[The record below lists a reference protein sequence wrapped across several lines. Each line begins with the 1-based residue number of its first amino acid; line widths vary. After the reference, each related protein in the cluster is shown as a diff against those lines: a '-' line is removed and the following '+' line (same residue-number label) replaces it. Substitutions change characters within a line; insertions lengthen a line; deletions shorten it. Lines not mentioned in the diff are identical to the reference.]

1 MIRRATAEH
10 DFEENTSKISHVSA
24 TSQEEA
30 RWKWALHKTKRLSP
44 VSSQFSI
51 KFKLLY
57 TVLYSYKPLEI
68 QQMKLFDP
76 PLFVHRDESSKGS
89 LSPLVFRLDGVLPS
103 STASSEE
110 VGRSTDEVECR

>member
-1 MIRRATAEH
+1 
-10 DFEENTSKISHVSA
+10 
-24 TSQEEA
+24 
-30 RWKWALHKTKRLSP
+30 
-44 VSSQFSI
+44 
-51 KFKLLY
+51 
-57 TVLYSYKPLEI
+57 
-68 QQMKLFDP
+68 MKLFDP